1 MALPDIFSPET
12 TNELFR
18 RIDLIRSETPALW
31 GKMSASQM
39 IKHCH
44 VPYLQALGYDQK
56 KPSLMARFLLK
67 YVFKK
72 SMINEVP
79 YKPNLPTAPAFIVKG
94 EPMLDTEREK
104 LKQLIRETEQK
115 GKAWFEGR
123 KQLAMGP
130 LKAVEWNNLLYKH
143 IDHHLRQFGV

>member
-1 MALPDIFSPET
+1 MALPDIFSPDT
-12 TNELFR
+12 TAELFR
-18 RIDLIRSETPALW
+18 RIDLLRADTPAQW

-44 VPYLQALGYDQK
+44 VPYLQALGYDTK
-56 KPSLMARFLLK
+56 KPAFMARFLLK
-67 YVFKK
+67 YIFKK
-72 SMINEVP
+72 SMVNEVP

-94 EPMLDTEREK
+94 EPDLVTEREK
-104 LKQLIRETEQK
+104 LKSLIRETEQK
-115 GKAWFEGR
+115 GSTWFEGR
-123 KQLAMGP
+123 KQLAMGE

>member
-1 MALPDIFSPET
+1 
-12 TNELFR
+12 
-18 RIDLIRSETPALW
+18 
-31 GKMSASQM
+31 
-39 IKHCH
+39 
-44 VPYLQALGYDQK
+44 
-56 KPSLMARFLLK
+56 
-67 YVFKK
+67 
-72 SMINEVP
+72 
-79 YKPNLPTAPAFIVKG
+79 
-94 EPMLDTEREK
+94 MLDTEREK